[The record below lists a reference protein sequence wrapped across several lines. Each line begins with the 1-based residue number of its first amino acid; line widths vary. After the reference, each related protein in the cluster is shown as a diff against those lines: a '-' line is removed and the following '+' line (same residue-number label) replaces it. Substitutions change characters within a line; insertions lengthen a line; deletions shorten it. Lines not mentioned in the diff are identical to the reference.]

1 MKRNQK
7 YQSYIQHVSEEL
19 KEKINCYEKKTVMIS
34 GASGM
39 IGTVIIDV
47 LLYMND
53 TCETNFSIYGIG
65 RSVERAHDMF
75 DKYEDRKDFKFLTC
89 DINDDVPQ
97 IGEAN
102 YIIHAASNTH
112 PMEYSGD
119 PIGTITSN
127 VIGTNN
133 LLNYA
138 VRHNCNRFV
147 FLSSVEV
154 YGENRGDTDAF
165 DEKYCGYIDCDTLRA
180 GYPESK
186 RTGEALCQAYGKQ
199 YGLNFVIPRLCRT
212 YGPTMS
218 LSDSKAI
225 AQFIKNAARGEDI
238 VLKSEGKQLY
248 SYIDVFQ
255 ATYAILYIL
264 FQGQDKEA
272 YNISVDSG
280 NWYMRDVA
288 EMAASVVGKKV
299 VFDIPNEEEKA
310 GFSTAT
316 KAVLDNRKLKKL
328 GWSEL
333 IDCREVFRYT
343 IEVIKERLLEN
354 EVQI

>member
-1 MKRNQK
+1 MKRNQQ
-7 YQSYIQHVSEEL
+7 YQSYIQRVSEEL
-19 KEKINCYEKKTVMIS
+19 KENVKSYEKKTVMIS

-47 LLYMND
+47 LLHMND
-53 TCETNFSIYGIG
+53 TFMTNYSIYGIG
-65 RSVERAHDMF
+65 RSIERAHDMF
-75 DKYEDRKDFKFLTC
+75 EKYEKRTDFKFIAC
-89 DINDDVPQ
+89 DINDNVPQ
-97 IGEAN
+97 IGDVN

-112 PMEYSGD
+112 PVDYSGD

-127 VIGTNN
+127 AIGTNN
-133 LLNYA
+133 LLKYA
-138 VRHNCNRFV
+138 VQHNCNRFV

-154 YGENRGDTDAF
+154 YGENRGDIDAF
-165 DEKYCGYIDCDTLRA
+165 DEKYCGYIDCNTLRA

-199 YGLNFVIPRLCRT
+199 YGLNFVIPRLCRI

-225 AQFIKNAARGEDI
+225 AQFIKNAAREEDI

-255 ATYAILYIL
+255 AAYAILYIL

-272 YNISVDSG
+272 YNISIDSG

-288 EMAASVVGKKV
+288 EMAASAVRKKV